1 MQDEGR
7 SRERDRWVALAVAF
21 ESAPAVA
28 CRLAA
33 EGPAALESLATEGPG
48 ASFGCLPSP
57 AIRRARSALRRA
69 AGLARAEARRVE
81 AVGARLVT
89 PADAEYPALLRQLA
103 LPPASIYVRGR
114 LPDGPAVAIVGS
126 RRASPYGREIATW
139 LAGELARLG
148 VTVVSGF
155 AVGIDA
161 AAHRGALAGRGPTV
175 AVLGCGLDVDYPRGH
190 RGLGREIA
198 ERGAVLTEYRLGR
211 APAPWQFPI
220 RNRLIAALAAA
231 TVVVEAAPRSGSL
244 VTARLALE
252 VGRDVLA
259 VPGRIDDPL
268 SSGANRLIA
277 DGATPL
283 LGIDDVLAAI
293 GLGGGSV
300 AVPARVEPAGL
311 GPDGLTV
318 WRSLAA
324 SPADADG
331 LASATGLP
339 VDRLLALLLEL
350 EIGGHVRRDAAGRYA
365 AGGDRAGLP
374 RPETGW

>member
-1 MQDEGR
+1 M
-7 SRERDRWVALAVAF
+7 
-21 ESAPAVA
+21 
-28 CRLAA
+28 
-33 EGPAALESLATEGPG
+33 
-48 ASFGCLPSP
+48 
-57 AIRRARSALRRA
+57 
-69 AGLARAEARRVE
+69 
-81 AVGARLVT
+81 
-89 PADAEYPALLRQLA
+89 
-103 LPPASIYVRGR
+103 
-114 LPDGPAVAIVGS
+114 
-126 RRASPYGREIATW
+126 
-139 LAGELARLG
+139 
-148 VTVVSGF
+148 
-155 AVGIDA
+155 
-161 AAHRGALAGRGPTV
+161 
-175 AVLGCGLDVDYPRGH
+175 
-190 RGLGREIA
+190 
-198 ERGAVLTEYRLGR
+198 
-211 APAPWQFPI
+211 
-220 RNRLIAALAAA
+220 
-231 TVVVEAAPRSGSL
+231 
-244 VTARLALE
+244 
-252 VGRDVLA
+252 
-259 VPGRIDDPL
+259 PGRIDDPL

-374 RPETGW
+374 RLV